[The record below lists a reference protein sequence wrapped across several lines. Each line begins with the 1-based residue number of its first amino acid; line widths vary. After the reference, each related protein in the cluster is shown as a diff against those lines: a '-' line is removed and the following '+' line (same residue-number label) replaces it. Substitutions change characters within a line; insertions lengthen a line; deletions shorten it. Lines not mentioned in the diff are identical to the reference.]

1 MCKVEEELQTPPEI
15 LKTVKTLA
23 PKGSPLEQT
32 AAAMRLAI
40 DLYLYQAKVKPPK
53 VDKNPLLIFSI

>member
-1 MCKVEEELQTPPEI
+1 MCKVEEELPTPPEI

-32 AAAMRLAI
+32 AAAMRPAV
-40 DLYLYQAKVKPPK
+40 DLYRAKVKPPK